1 MIINS
6 LIMSQVLYTAFRI
19 VFGGLYPAYCSFKAV
34 KTKNVKVRISS
45 SPDNHLHH
53 LCYQDYVHWMT
64 YWIVFAVFT
73 LTEDIS
79 DLLLGFWFPLYY
91 ECKIMLIIWLL
102 SPVTRGSTLLYR
114 QVIHPTL
121 INREEDIDDLMKR
134 WKEQSYHLGLK

>member
-1 MIINS
+1 
-6 LIMSQVLYTAFRI
+6 
-19 VFGGLYPAYCSFKAV
+19 
-34 KTKNVKVRISS
+34 
-45 SPDNHLHH
+45 
-53 LCYQDYVHWMT
+53 MT